1 MQFEQLHS
9 FDRILN
15 IEIYLSLIKKKKKK
29 KEIYLSEK
37 CNVFTS
43 ALACC

>member
-15 IEIYLSLIKKKKKK
+15 IEIYLSLIKKKKEKK
-29 KEIYLSEK
+29 KFTCQK
-37 CNVFTS
+37 NVMS
-43 ALACC
+43 SLLH

>member
-15 IEIYLSLIKKKKKK
+15 IEIYLSLIKKKK
-29 KEIYLSEK
+29 EIYLSEK